1 MPYLVQRNS
10 ANGHSHGFVSCVQQT
25 SRLNKHLKEVV
36 VCYVKLFLCIL
47 LLYVITIILITC
59 TFYSTCVCMLAI
71 NCALALTQLH

>member
-36 VCYVKLFLCIL
+36 VCYVKTVFMYPAFICDNYYFNYMYIL
-47 LLYVITIILITC
+47 QYM
-59 TFYSTCVCMLAI
+59 CM
-71 NCALALTQLH
+71 HVSY